1 MSCSC
6 PSGFFLWCEAKPP
19 FHVKRWVSSTNTDVG
34 SNEGTVS
41 LLHVRH
47 RWKRAQVTTS
57 ICLPKVHIYIVICGE
72 HGFLGTAADCEIEKG
87 LQMHTHTCVHAHAHT
102 HTHTHIH
109 MHTLSFILSISIYTF
124 SHPIFQ
130 LQLIAERTDRA
141 TARATKRAK
150 DAPDVGDGQQQ
161 DEQPK
166 SAGVYPFTV
175 YSCAH
180 VLQMTSS
187 LQCQKRCSPILT
199 WPKQQGCSHVCC
211 SCLFHTT
218 VLTLTL
224 VWVHTSTASTLT
236 PSVRKP
242 PHVCK
247 PGEWVSGTCAP
258 CGYV

>member
-1 MSCSC
+1 MLAAMKGQFPCC
-6 PSGFFLWCEAKPP
+6 M
-19 FHVKRWVSSTNTDVG
+19 
-34 SNEGTVS
+34 
-41 LLHVRH
+41 
-47 RWKRAQVTTS
+47 
-57 ICLPKVHIYIVICGE
+57 
-72 HGFLGTAADCEIEKG
+72 LGTDEKEHKL
-87 LQMHTHTCVHAHAHT
+87 LQASVCPKYIYTLSSAENTAFWAQLQIVKLKKVYKCTRTRAHTHTHVRALAHT